1 MIKIYADL
9 VELGLRTIEEIEGV
23 VKVPLQYI
31 EQVKEELKR
40 RN

>member
-1 MIKIYADL
+1 MIKIYEDL
-9 VELGLRTIEEIEGV
+9 VQLRSIEEIEGV